1 MNLSNIFKFF
11 SFLSPKEKLSL
22 GIQLDKNFA
31 RIVAL
36 EKEGKEFILPIM
48 PFEIELPE
56 DAEQA
61 GLIIRDELDKR
72 EIKVK
77 NAVVSV
83 PIGSTLY
90 KTLKLPKLTPQELE
104 EAVEWN
110 IREDIKSLKGS
121 TVYDYDI
128 VSEEEDVYNIL
139 VVIAKIDEIEDAKDI
154 LYYAG
159 ITPDIIDSEGIA
171 LINIANL
178 QKEKDPA
185 LRDEANLC
193 ILHLDYNDS
202 YLVFFHNSIFV
213 QTLNFDAKKYEEVN
227 PNEKEKIVDKLIKE
241 INYFFLTISEPKS
254 IFTSGLFVR
263 YPEIQAYMQLKFSTR
278 FALIELDPAKA
289 LSIEYEG
296 KTPLSLYTV
305 PFGLAY
311 RRFENDQ
318 D

>member
-1 MNLSNIFKFF
+1 MKLSNIFKIP
-11 SFLSPKEKLSL
+11 FLGSKEVLSL

-31 RIVAL
+31 RVAL
-36 EKEGKEFILPIM
+36 LEREGKELIIPVM
-48 PFEIELPE
+48 PFETELPE

-61 GLIIRDELDKR
+61 GLLLRDQLDKR

-77 NAVVSV
+77 KAAVSI

-90 KTLKLPKLTPQELE
+90 KTLKLPKLSPQELE

-121 TVYDYDI
+121 TIYDYDI
-128 VSEEEDVYNIL
+128 IGEDENVYHIL
-139 VVIAKIDEIEDAKDI
+139 VVIAKIDEIEEAKEI

-159 ITPDIIDSEGIA
+159 LTPDIIDSEGIA
-171 LINIANL
+171 LINLANL

-185 LRDEANLC
+185 LRDENNLC
-193 ILHLDYNDS
+193 ILHLDYNES
-202 YLVFFHNSIFV
+202 YLIFFHSNIFV

-227 PNEKEKIVDKLIKE
+227 PVEKEKIVEKLIKE
-241 INYFFLTISEPKS
+241 INYFFLTITEPKT

-263 YPEIQAYMQLKFSTR
+263 FPEIHAYMQLKFSTR
-278 FALIELDPAKA
+278 FSFVELDPAKA
-289 LSIEYEG
+289 LDVEYEG
-296 KTPLSLYTV
+296 RTPLSLYTV

-311 RRFENDQ
+311 RRFED

>member
-1 MNLSNIFKFF
+1 MKLSNIFKLPF
-11 SFLSPKEKLSL
+11 STKEKLSL

-31 RIVAL
+31 RVAVL
-36 EKEGKEFILPIM
+36 EKEGKDFILPVM
-48 PFEIELPE
+48 PFEVELPE
-56 DAEQA
+56 DTEQA
-61 GLIIRDELDKR
+61 GLLLRDQLDKR
-72 EIKVK
+72 DIKVK
-77 NAVVSV
+77 NAVVSI

-90 KTLKLPKLTPQELE
+90 KTLKLPKLSPQELE

-128 VSEEEDVYNIL
+128 ISEDENVYHII
-139 VVIAKIDEIEDAKDI
+139 VVIAKIDEIEEAKEI

-171 LINIANL
+171 LINLANL

-185 LRDEANLC
+185 LKEENNLC
-193 ILHLDYNDS
+193 ILHLDYNES
-202 YLVFFHNSIFV
+202 YLVFLHNTIFV
-213 QTLNFDAKKYEEVN
+213 QTLNFDAKKYEDVN

-241 INYFFLTISEPKS
+241 INYFFLTISEPRS

-263 YPEIQAYMQLKFSTR
+263 FPEIQAYMQLKFSTR
-278 FALIELDPAKA
+278 FALVELDPVKA
-289 LSIEYEG
+289 LELDYEG
-296 KTPLSLYTV
+296 RVPLSLYTV

-311 RRFENDQ
+311 RRFED
-318 D
+318 DKD